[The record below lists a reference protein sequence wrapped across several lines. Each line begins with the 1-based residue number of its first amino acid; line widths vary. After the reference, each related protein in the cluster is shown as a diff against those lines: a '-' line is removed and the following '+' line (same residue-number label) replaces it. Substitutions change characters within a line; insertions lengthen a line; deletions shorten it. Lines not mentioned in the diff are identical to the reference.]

1 MILSQKPPPSKP
13 LVTKSWE
20 SSNPISVDQHSTA
33 TMRVTASL
41 STEKCDRFCQCQCHV
56 RNQIRTPRWAKG
68 ILGAVTFQSNS
79 TVLLNRRPCNLPA
92 LCRRSG
98 KPSAQFTYY
107 APSWVLAR
115 AFHFTVMRHEI
126 TGISA
131 SIAVKIPRIITGPS
145 IIWQLISTGSV
156 GKIQE
161 AFSKGLT
168 SIYDV
173 DNDGESLL
181 HVGRLIPN
189 FLPWTND
196 ESTRLGT
203 TSQKCALSFCS

>member
-1 MILSQKPPPSKP
+1 
-13 LVTKSWE
+13 
-20 SSNPISVDQHSTA
+20 
-33 TMRVTASL
+33 
-41 STEKCDRFCQCQCHV
+41 
-56 RNQIRTPRWAKG
+56 
-68 ILGAVTFQSNS
+68 
-79 TVLLNRRPCNLPA
+79 
-92 LCRRSG
+92 
-98 KPSAQFTYY
+98 
-107 APSWVLAR
+107 
-115 AFHFTVMRHEI
+115 MRHEI